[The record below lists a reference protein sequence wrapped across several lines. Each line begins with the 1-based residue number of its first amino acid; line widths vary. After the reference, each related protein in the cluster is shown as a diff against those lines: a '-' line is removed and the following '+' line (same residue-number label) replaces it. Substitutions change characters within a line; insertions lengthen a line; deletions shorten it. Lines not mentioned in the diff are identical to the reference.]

1 MDGNFRIFI
10 VEKAKKRK
18 KEKKKG
24 NTSMADILFCLGS
37 HILKKE
43 LKKKR
48 MSCSVVDLTADN
60 ADRYCGR
67 VPIGVDLVNFVTPF
81 CV

>member
-10 VEKAKKRK
+10 VEKAKK
-18 KEKKKG
+18 KKKKKKI
-24 NTSMADILFCLGS
+24 TSMADILFCLGS

-48 MSCSVVDLTADN
+48 MSCSVVDLPADN

-67 VPIGVDLVNFVTPF
+67 VPICVDLVNFVTPF

>member
-10 VEKAKKRK
+10 VENLKLKKK
-18 KEKKKG
+18 KKKKG

-43 LKKKR
+43 LKKKG
-48 MSCSVVDLTADN
+48 MSCSVVDLPADN
-60 ADRYCGR
+60 ADR
-67 VPIGVDLVNFVTPF
+67 
-81 CV
+81 

>member
-1 MDGNFRIFI
+1 MDGNFRIFM
-10 VEKAKKRK
+10 VEKAKK
-18 KEKKKG
+18 KKKG
-24 NTSMADILFCLGS
+24 DTSMADILFCLGS

-48 MSCSVVDLTADN
+48 MSCSVVDLPADN

-67 VPIGVDLVNFVTPF
+67 VPICVDLVNFVTPF